1 MYIKTYFVS
10 KFSDIG
16 GKIVDLSFKEK
27 SAWGLLVGILVVAAG
42 YFPNAIRIVETTD
55 NPVALIAI
63 SVGGIVALIII
74 EAVYHAIIAAAGG
87 DHTDE
92 RDALIDLK
100 AERNGGFVLGIGL
113 FLLVGHIIATSV
125 TPERPEPS
133 VLLVGVYI
141 IAALTLSEVGKLVS
155 QIWYYR
161 AGV

>member
-1 MYIKTYFVS
+1 MS
-10 KFSDIG
+10 KFIDMRC
-16 GKIVDLSFKEK
+16 KIMDLSFQEK
-27 SAWGLLVGILVVAAG
+27 SAWGLLSGILLVSAG
-42 YFPNAIRIVETTD
+42 YFPRAIRIVETTD

-63 SVGGIVALIII
+63 SAVGVVALIII
-74 EAVYHAIIAAAGG
+74 EAVYHAIIATAGG
-87 DHTDE
+87 DQTDE

-100 AERNGGFVLGIGL
+100 AERNGGLVLGISL

-125 TPERPEPS
+125 MPERTAPS